1 MFHIV
6 LFVCLKR
13 ISLQKKDMFSNLN
26 RADNLKK
33 LSSNKFD
40 LLIIGGGI
48 TGTGIAL
55 DAVTRG
61 MRVALI
67 EMQDFAAGTSSRST
81 KLVHGGLR
89 YLEHLELGLVR
100 EVGREREI
108 VHKNAAH
115 IVIPEK
121 MILPIIEDGN
131 LGEFTTS
138 LALYVYDFLAGV
150 KKSEQKKMLSKEETI
165 KIIPLIDSPI
175 LKSGALYYEYKTDD
189 SRLTIEVLKK
199 AVEHGA
205 TALNYL
211 KADSFIYENGKV
223 TGVNAGNL
231 LNGEKLKIYAKNIV
245 NATGPWVDKLREKDN
260 SLKGKR
266 IHHTKGIHIVFE
278 KERFPLNHAIY
289 FDTGDKR
296 MVFAIPR
303 QDIVYVGTT
312 DTDYFDNLEN
322 PTITESDVEYLLKAV
337 NRIAPTVNLTR
348 KDVKS
353 AWSGLRPL
361 IHEEGKDPSELS
373 RKDEIFHSKSGLIS
387 IAGGKLTGY
396 RIMAKDV
403 VKIVVKRLSE
413 QEDREFPKCQTKNL
427 RLAGGEFPFYPD
439 MANLITYADKKYDEV
454 KQTGISI
461 NNFKRLFYRYG
472 MNIDKVSEKAFD
484 FYTETRDTNYSW
496 LKAELLYCVNNESIA
511 TLSDFFIRRTGMI
524 FFYIDE
530 IYQIYETAAEI
541 LSEFLNWDSE
551 TKQKNI
557 EDLKLELKR
566 ATVFE

>member
-1 MFHIV
+1 M
-6 LFVCLKR
+6 K
-13 ISLQKKDMFSNLN
+13 FSILN
-26 RADNLKK
+26 RKTQVRSLTTKK
-33 LSSNKFD
+33 YD

-48 TGTGIAL
+48 TGAGIAL

-61 MRVALI
+61 MSVALI

-108 VHKNAAH
+108 VHNNAAH

-150 KKSEQKKMLSKEETI
+150 KKSEQKKMLTKEETV

-175 LKSGALYYEYKTDD
+175 LKAGALYYEYKTDD

-199 AVEHGA
+199 AAEHGA
-205 TALNYL
+205 ECINYV
-211 KADSFIYENGKV
+211 KAESFIYKNNKIK
-223 TGVNAGNL
+223 GVKATDI
-231 LNGEKLKIYAKNIV
+231 LNKEEFTVYAKNIV
-245 NATGPWVDKLREKDN
+245 NATGPWVDGLRKKDN

-266 IHHTKGIHIVFE
+266 IHQTKGIHIVFD
-278 KERFPLNHAIY
+278 KKRLPINHAIY

-303 QDIVYVGTT
+303 QDIIYVGTT
-312 DTDYFDNLEN
+312 DTDYYDNLEN
-322 PTITESDVEYLLKAV
+322 PTITKTDVQYLIDAV
-337 NRIAPTVNLTR
+337 NKIAPTVNLEL

-373 RKDEIFHSKSGLIS
+373 RKDEIFHSKTGLIS

-403 VKIVVKRLSE
+403 VKIVAKRLYE
-413 QEDREFPKCQTKNL
+413 KENREFLKCQTKNM
-427 RLAGGEFPFYPD
+427 RLSGGEFPFYPD
-439 MANLITYADKKYDEV
+439 MSNLINYADQKYDEF

-461 NNFKRLFYRYG
+461 NDFKRLFYRYG
-472 MNIDKVSEKAFD
+472 TNIDKVSEKAFD
-484 FYTETRDTNYSW
+484 YYSETRDTKMSW
-496 LKAELLYCVNNESIA
+496 LKAELYYCVNFESVA

-530 IYQIYETAAEI
+530 IYDILVPAADI
-541 LSEFLNWDSE
+541 LAEFLNWDESI
-551 TKQKNI
+551 KKKNI
-557 EDLKLELKR
+557 KELNIELKR
-566 ATVFE
+566 SVVFD

>member
-1 MFHIV
+1 M
-6 LFVCLKR
+6 K
-13 ISLQKKDMFSNLN
+13 FSNSD
-26 RADNLKK
+26 RKK
-33 LSSNKFD
+33 RLEKIISTKFD

-48 TGTGIAL
+48 TGAGIAL

-61 MRVALI
+61 MSVALI

-108 VHKNAAH
+108 VHNNAAH

-150 KKSEQKKMLSKEETI
+150 KKSEQKKMLTKEETV

-175 LKSGALYYEYKTDD
+175 LKAGALYYEYKTDD

-199 AVEHGA
+199 AAEHGA
-205 TALNYL
+205 ECINYV
-211 KADSFIYENGKV
+211 KAESFIYGKKDKI
-223 TGVNAGNL
+223 TGVKAKDVL
-231 LNGEKLKIYAKNIV
+231 TGEECEIFAKNIV
-245 NATGPWVDKLREKDN
+245 NATGPWVDGLRKKDN

-266 IHHTKGIHIVFE
+266 IHHTKGIHIVFD
-278 KERFPLNHAIY
+278 KKRLPINHAIY

-303 QDIVYVGTT
+303 QDIIYVGTT
-312 DTDYFDNLEN
+312 DTDYYDNLEN
-322 PTITESDVEYLLKAV
+322 PTITKTDVQYLIDAV
-337 NRIAPTVNLTR
+337 NKIAPTVKLEL

-373 RKDEIFHSKSGLIS
+373 RKDEIFHSKTGLIS

-403 VKIVVKRLSE
+403 VKIVAKRLYE
-413 QEDREFPKCQTKNL
+413 KENREFLKCQTKNM
-427 RLAGGEFPFYPD
+427 RLSGGEFPFYPD
-439 MANLITYADKKYDEV
+439 IPNLINYADQKYDEV
-454 KQTGISI
+454 KQTGITV

-472 MNIDKVSEKAFD
+472 TNIDKVSEKAFD
-484 FYTETRDTNYSW
+484 YYSEMRDTKLSW
-496 LKAELLYCVNNESIA
+496 LKAELYYCVNYEA
-511 TLSDFFIRRTGMI
+511 VAALSDFFIRRTGMI

-530 IYQIYETAAEI
+530 IYEI
-541 LSEFLNWDSE
+541 LNPAADMLAEFLNWDE
-551 TKQKNI
+551 KTKQKNI
-557 EDLKLELKR
+557 EELNIELKR
-566 ATVFE
+566 SVVFD

>member
-1 MFHIV
+1 M
-6 LFVCLKR
+6 K
-13 ISLQKKDMFSNLN
+13 FSNSD
-26 RADNLKK
+26 RSKITEKAV
-33 LSSNKFD
+33 SSKYD

-48 TGTGIAL
+48 TGAGIAL

-61 MRVALI
+61 MRVVLI

-108 VHKNAAH
+108 VHNNAAH

-150 KKSEQKKMLSKEETI
+150 KKSEQKKMLTKEETV

-205 TALNYL
+205 DCLNYV
-211 KADSFIYENGKV
+211 KAESFIYENGKIK
-223 TGVNAGNL
+223 GVKAKDLISGNTF
-231 LNGEKLKIYAKNIV
+231 EVFAENIV

-266 IHHTKGIHIVFE
+266 IHHTKGIHIVFD
-278 KERFPLNHAIY
+278 KKRLPLNHAIY

-312 DTDYFDNLEN
+312 DTDYYDNLEN
-322 PTITESDVEYLLKAV
+322 PTVTKTDVEYLLKQI
-337 NRIAPTVNLTR
+337 NNIAPTVKLEL

-353 AWSGLRPL
+353 VWSGLRPL

-373 RKDEIFHSKSGLIS
+373 RKDEIFHSKTGLIS

-396 RIMAKDV
+396 RIMAKNV
-403 VKIVVKRLSE
+403 V
-413 QEDREFPKCQTKNL
+413 
-427 RLAGGEFPFYPD
+427 
-439 MANLITYADKKYDEV
+439 
-454 KQTGISI
+454 
-461 NNFKRLFYRYG
+461 
-472 MNIDKVSEKAFD
+472 
-484 FYTETRDTNYSW
+484 
-496 LKAELLYCVNNESIA
+496 
-511 TLSDFFIRRTGMI
+511 
-524 FFYIDE
+524 
-530 IYQIYETAAEI
+530 
-541 LSEFLNWDSE
+541 
-551 TKQKNI
+551 
-557 EDLKLELKR
+557 
-566 ATVFE
+566 

>member
-1 MFHIV
+1 M
-6 LFVCLKR
+6 K
-13 ISLQKKDMFSNLN
+13 FSNSN
-26 RADNLKK
+26 RNTQI
-33 LSSNKFD
+33 NKITSTEFD

-48 TGTGIAL
+48 TGAGIAL

-61 MRVALI
+61 MSVALI

-108 VHKNAAH
+108 VHNNAAH

-150 KKSEQKKMLSKEETI
+150 KKTEQKKMLTKEETLQI
-165 KIIPLIDSPI
+165 VPLLDSPI
-175 LKSGALYYEYKTDD
+175 LKAGALYYEYKTDD
-189 SRLTIEVLKK
+189 SRLTVEVLKK

-205 TALNYL
+205 NCLNYI
-211 KADSFIYENGKV
+211 KAESFIYENGKV
-223 TGVNAGNL
+223 IGLNAKDML
-231 LNGEKLKIYAKNIV
+231 SDITFSIHAKNIV
-245 NATGPWVDKLREKDN
+245 NATGPWVDKLRKADH

-266 IHHTKGIHIVFE
+266 IHHTKGIHIVFD
-278 KERFPLNHAIY
+278 KDRLPINHAIY

-303 QDIVYVGTT
+303 QDIIYVGTT
-312 DTDYFDNLEN
+312 DTDYYKELEN
-322 PTITESDVEYLLKAV
+322 PNITKEDVQYLINAV
-337 NRIAPTVNLTR
+337 NKIAPAVNLMFE
-348 KDVKS
+348 DVKS

-373 RKDEIFHSKSGLIS
+373 RKDEIFHSKTGLIS

-396 RIMAKDV
+396 RIMAKKV
-403 VKIVVKRLSE
+403 VKLVAKRLAE
-413 QEDREFPKCQTKNL
+413 KEDREFPKCQTKNL
-427 RLAGGEFPFYPD
+427 RLSGGEFPFYPD
-439 MANLITYADKKYDEV
+439 MSNLITYADQKYDEI
-454 KQTGISI
+454 KQTGISV
-461 NNFKRLFYRYG
+461 NEFKKLFYRYG

-484 FYTETRDTNYSW
+484 YYTETRNTGFSW
-496 LKAELLYCVNNESIA
+496 LKAELHYCVTDEAIA

-524 FFYIDE
+524 FFYIDD
-530 IYQIYETAAEI
+530 IYKQINTAADI
-541 LSEFLNWDSE
+541 LSEFLNWNE
-551 TKQKNI
+551 KTKQKNI
-557 EDLKLELKR
+557 DELNLELKR

>member
-1 MFHIV
+1 MKFSNSDRSERIN
-6 LFVCLKR
+6 R
-13 ISLQKKDMFSNLN
+13 ISSTEY
-26 RADNLKK
+26 
-33 LSSNKFD
+33 D

-48 TGTGIAL
+48 TGAGIAL

-108 VHKNAAH
+108 VHSNAPH

-150 KKSEQKKMLSKEETI
+150 KKSEQKKMLSKEETV

-175 LKSGALYYEYKTDD
+175 LKAGALYYEYKTDD
-189 SRLTIEVLKK
+189 SRLTIEVIKK

-205 TALNYL
+205 ECINYL
-211 KADSFIYENGKV
+211 KAESFIYENEKIKGVKATDVLSGKSLSV
-223 TGVNAGNL
+223 
-231 LNGEKLKIYAKNIV
+231 YAKNIV
-245 NATGPWVDKLREKDN
+245 NATGPWVDKLRKKDN

-266 IHHTKGIHIVFE
+266 IHHTKGIHIVFD
-278 KERFPLNHAIY
+278 KDRLPINHAIY

-312 DTDYFDNLEN
+312 DTDYYGDLEN
-322 PTITESDVEYLLKAV
+322 PTITKSDVQYLIDAV
-337 NRIAPTVNLTR
+337 NKIAPTVKLEV

-353 AWSGLRPL
+353 VWSGLRPL

-373 RKDEIFHSKSGLIS
+373 RKDEIFHSKTGLIS

-403 VKIVVKRLSE
+403 VKIVAKRLYE
-413 QEDREFPKCQTKNL
+413 NENREFLKCQTKKM
-427 RLAGGEFPFYPD
+427 RLSGGEFPFYPD
-439 MANLITYADKKYDEV
+439 MSNLINYADQKYDEI
-454 KQTGISI
+454 KQTGISA
-461 NNFKRLFYRYG
+461 NDFKKLFYRYG
-472 MNIDKVSEKAFD
+472 MNIDKVSEKAFGY
-484 FYTETRDTNYSW
+484 YTETRKTVFSW
-496 LKAELLYCVNNESIA
+496 LKAELFYCVNYESI
-511 TLSDFFIRRTGMI
+511 TSLSDFFIRRTGMI
-524 FFYIDE
+524 FFYIDD
-530 IYQIYETAAEI
+530 IYNLLNDAADI
-541 LSEFLNWDSE
+541 LSEFMNWDE
-551 TKQKNI
+551 KTKQKNI
-557 EDLKLELKR
+557 EDLKLELQR
-566 ATVFE
+566 ATEFE

>member
-1 MFHIV
+1 M
-6 LFVCLKR
+6 K
-13 ISLQKKDMFSNLN
+13 FSNKDRNKQFNKL
-26 RADNLKK
+26 RATEY
-33 LSSNKFD
+33 D

-48 TGTGIAL
+48 TGAGIAL

-61 MRVALI
+61 MSVALI
-67 EMQDFAAGTSSRST
+67 EMQDFSAGTSSRST

-108 VHKNAAH
+108 VHNNAAH

-150 KKSEQKKMLSKEETI
+150 KKTEQKKMLTKEDTI
-165 KIIPLIDSPI
+165 KIIPLIDSSI
-175 LKSGALYYEYKTDD
+175 LKAGALYYEYKTDD

-199 AVEHGA
+199 SADHGVIC
-205 TALNYL
+205 LNYV
-211 KADSFIYENGKV
+211 KAESFLYENKKV
-223 TGVNAGNL
+223 KGVEAKDVL
-231 LNGEKLKIYAKNIV
+231 SGETIKIFAKNIV
-245 NATGPWVDKLREKDN
+245 NATGPWVDKLRKKDN

-266 IHHTKGIHIVFE
+266 IHHTKGIHIVFD
-278 KERFPLNHAIY
+278 KQRLPINHALY

-303 QDIVYVGTT
+303 QDIIYVGTT
-312 DTDYFDNLEN
+312 DTDYKRSLEN
-322 PTITESDVEYLLKAV
+322 PDITKEDVLYLISAV
-337 NRIAPTVNLTR
+337 NKIAPTVNLEL

-373 RKDEIFHSKSGLIS
+373 RKDEIFHSESGLIS

-396 RIMAKDV
+396 RIMAKNI
-403 VKIVVKRLSE
+403 VKIVAKRLSE
-413 QEDREFPKCQTKNL
+413 KEDREFPKCQTKNL
-427 RLAGGEFPFYPD
+427 RLSGGEFPFYPD
-439 MANLITYADKKYDEV
+439 MSSLINFADQKYDEV
-454 KQTGISI
+454 KHTGISI
-461 NNFKRLFYRYG
+461 NSFKRLFYRYG
-472 MNIDKVSEKAFD
+472 MNIDKVSAKAFD
-484 FYTETRDTNYSW
+484 YYSEIRDTKSAW
-496 LKAELLYCVNNESIA
+496 LKSELYYTVNYEAIV

-530 IYQIYETAAEI
+530 IYEMINPAADI
-541 LSEFLNWDSE
+541 LADFLNWNE
-551 TKQKNI
+551 KTKQKNI
-557 EDLKLELKR
+557 DDLKIELKR
-566 ATVFE
+566 ATNFN

>member
-1 MFHIV
+1 MV
-6 LFVCLKR
+6 
-13 ISLQKKDMFSNLN
+13 FSNLK
-26 RADNLKK
+26 RKDRVEELV
-33 LSSNKFD
+33 STEYD
-40 LLIIGGGI
+40 LLVIGGGI
-48 TGTGIAL
+48 TGAGIAL

-61 MRVALI
+61 MKVALI

-108 VHKNAAH
+108 VHTNAAH

-150 KKSEQKKMLSKEETI
+150 KKTEQKKMLSKEEVVSL
-165 KIIPLIDSPI
+165 IPLIDSPI

-189 SRLTIEVLKK
+189 SRLTIEVIKK
-199 AVEHGA
+199 AAEYGA
-205 TALNYL
+205 NCINYV
-211 KADSFIYENGKV
+211 KADSFIYENNKV
-223 TGVNAGNL
+223 KGVNALDVLSGDSFSV
-231 LNGEKLKIYAKNIV
+231 YAKNIV

-260 SLKGKR
+260 SLIGKR
-266 IHHTKGIHIVFE
+266 IHHTKGIHIVFD
-278 KERFPLNHAIY
+278 KNRFPLKHSVY

-312 DTDYFDNLEN
+312 DTDYFDDLKN
-322 PTITESDVEYLLKAV
+322 PKITKQDVNYLLSAV
-337 NRIAPTVNLTR
+337 NRIFPAVKL
-348 KDVKS
+348 KFEDVKS
-353 AWSGLRPL
+353 AWAGLRPL

-373 RKDEIFHSKSGLIS
+373 RKDEIFHSKTGLIS

-396 RIMAKDV
+396 RIMAKNV
-403 VKIVVKRLSE
+403 VKIVSKRLAE
-413 QEDREFPKCQTKNL
+413 KEGREFIKCQTKNL
-427 RLAGGEFPFYPD
+427 RLSGGEFPFYPD
-439 MANLITYADKKYDEV
+439 VSNLIEYADKKYDEV
-454 KQTGISI
+454 KQTGISVSE
-461 NNFKRLFYRYG
+461 FKRLFYRYG
-472 MNIDKVSEKAFD
+472 MNIDKISGKAFD
-484 FYTETRDTNYSW
+484 YYAETRNTKLSW
-496 LKAELLYCVNNESIA
+496 LKAELEYSVNYESTV

-530 IYQIYETAAEI
+530 INDILTDAANI
-541 LSEFLNWDSE
+541 LSELLNRSNAE
-551 TKQKNI
+551 KQKDI
-557 EDLKLELKR
+557 DFLREELKT
-566 ATVFE
+566 ATVFD